1 MLNLLEHNSKNHKI
15 KSLWVNSPPF
25 WGVVGLTV
33 FDNLVI
39 DLFDEERG
47 VLFPAWSCINDE
59 RMALRS
65 KDPSANKIIY
75 SIKATQTMNSDMA
88 VLLRDCMKRGK
99 IKFLEHE
106 TEGREYL
113 NSLKGFD
120 KLAPEEQVLLEAP
133 YYQTTAFCNET
144 INLNYDVV
152 NGKIRVQEAS
162 GARKDR
168 YSSVAYGNYIAQ
180 EIERD
185 MLKYENND
193 FAFAPNC
200 VSAVS
205 F

>member
-1 MLNLLEHNSKNHKI
+1 
-15 KSLWVNSPPF
+15 
-25 WGVVGLTV
+25 
-33 FDNLVI
+33 
-39 DLFDEERG
+39 
-47 VLFPAWSCINDE
+47 
-59 RMALRS
+59 MAIRS
-65 KDPSANKIIY
+65 KEPSSNKVIY

-99 IKFLEHE
+99 IKFLQNE

-113 NSLKGFD
+113 SDLKGYD
-120 KLAPEEQVLLEAP
+120 RLTPEEQVMLEAP

-144 INLNYDVV
+144 INLNYDVI
-152 NGKIRVQEAS
+152 NGKIRVQESS

-168 YSSVAYGNYIAQ
+168 YSSVAYGNYIAN

-185 MLKYENND
+185 MLKYNNND

-200 VSAVS
+200 VSAVV